1 MTTSGCVAPDQLERF
16 LNEQMEGPERDLL
29 SGHVQNCRACQ
40 QVLERLTGSH
50 TFPGVPEPDRSE
62 PDADASFLEQIK
74 AWAPARP
81 LRGQTEFHLP
91 LSDESGGRTE
101 AGLPKVHEAHWNC
114 DRPSIGRYRI
124 IGSLGKGGMGVVY
137 LAHDMELDRRVAIKI
152 PHAEF
157 ERSPAAVAR
166 FQREARAAAAFEHP
180 NFCRVYDVG
189 QFEGHHFIAMAY
201 VEGRSL
207 RAVID
212 REGPPEQERSITW
225 VRSLALAMAKAHE
238 RGIIHRDLK
247 PSNILINGETEP
259 IITDFGLVRWLE
271 GDDPELTRSGM
282 VVGTPHYMAPE
293 QIEGDTNSCWA
304 GQRHLQPG
312 RDPLRALIR
321 PAAF

>member
-1 MTTSGCVAPDQLERF
+1 
-16 LNEQMEGPERDLL
+16 
-29 SGHVQNCRACQ
+29 
-40 QVLERLTGSH
+40 
-50 TFPGVPEPDRSE
+50 
-62 PDADASFLEQIK
+62 
-74 AWAPARP
+74 
-81 LRGQTEFHLP
+81 
-91 LSDESGGRTE
+91 
-101 AGLPKVHEAHWNC
+101 
-114 DRPSIGRYRI
+114 
-124 IGSLGKGGMGVVY
+124 MGVVY

-166 FQREARAAAAFEHP
+166 FQRKARAAAAFEHP

-212 REGPPEQERSITW
+212 CEGPLEQERSITW

-293 QIEGDTNSCWA
+293 QIEGDTKCVGPASDIYSLGVILYELLSGRRPFA
-304 GQRHLQPG
+304 GSTAPRARPDREPRGVATIGAAPG
-312 RDPLRALIR
+312 DRSRT
-321 PAAF
+321 